1 MIPQSPPT
9 IKWKNLSYNP
19 GTLVLNTLPFLICL
33 PANLVY
39 LTRTSIN
46 KLPWGMNTQREIPL
60 FGVSSVSSHLIQLH
74 FMTFHLILP
83 LKKSHLLFFFSVFK
97 SSMDLLQEFYR
108 R

>member
-83 LKKSHLLFFFSVFK
+83 LKKSHLFFFFFCFQK
-97 SSMDLLQEFYR
+97 QHGFITGIL
-108 R
+108 